1 MTENRAHRLARDRA
15 MREGRDIYIVLDQ
28 NVLRVLPE
36 TAIPKNLEPLAG
48 YHPSGN
54 IIREESEE

>member
-1 MTENRAHRLARDRA
+1 
-15 MREGRDIYIVLDQ
+15 
-28 NVLRVLPE
+28 VLPE